1 MGEKPD
7 NGRRPQPN
15 GGTPDDAH
23 DDRWVTDRLDTG
35 PRTGTG
41 AGDTEGDGKRAW
53 DLNVPQVAGSAVAA
67 VVAAKLAS
75 NAGVYGTI
83 LGAGL
88 VSVVVTCGGA
98 VLQHFFTRTGEQIRG
113 AAGQA
118 KPRARQVPAG
128 EGAPGVRDGYPPPGG
143 YQERTRLLRT
153 VDPRADR
160 SPGTPA
166 AGAEAPGAY
175 GQGTVHRVRV
185 RWWKRPLLAAA
196 LVFGVT
202 MGGITAYELVA
213 GESFGGG
220 GGTTIGEAVTGGG
233 NDGAPGP
240 DRKDPSPGV
249 PDERPTAPPGDG
261 DATGDGSGDGNAG
274 REDGGPDTGDAPS
287 APDSGSDDQQ
297 GDASPTAPEPGTGQ
311 DGGPAPEPSDG
322 ADADQEGG
330 AGEQTPGGGSS
341 PAPTPSQ
348 PPSGTA
354 GAPGEGKQGGTP
366 SP

>member
-15 GGTPDDAH
+15 GGTPDGAH

-35 PRTGTG
+35 PRTGIG
-41 AGDTEGDGKRAW
+41 AGDTEGDGKRKW

-98 VLQHFFTRTGEQIRG
+98 VLQHFFTRTGEQLRG
-113 AAGQA
+113 AAVQA

-128 EGAPGVRDGYPPPGG
+128 EGAPGGCPPSGG
-143 YQERTRLLRT
+143 YQEHTRLLRI

-160 SPGTPA
+160 SPETPA
-166 AGAEAPGAY
+166 PGAEAPGVY
-175 GQGTVHRVRV
+175 GEGTVHRVRV

-202 MGGITAYELVA
+202 MGGITAYELVV

-233 NDGAPGP
+233 GNGGAPGP
-240 DRKDPSPGV
+240 DRRDPSPGV
-249 PDERPTAPPGDG
+249 PDDQPPAPPGDG
-261 DATGDGSGDGNAG
+261 DATGSGDGNAE
-274 REDGGPDTGDAPS
+274 REGGGPDTGDAPS
-287 APDSGSDDQQ
+287 APGSGSDDQQ
-297 GDASPTAPEPGTGQ
+297 GDVSPTAPEPSTGQ
-311 DGGPAPEPSDG
+311 DSDPAPEPSDG
-322 ADADQEGG
+322 AGTDQDGDAGG
-330 AGEQTPGGGSS
+330 QTPGGGSS

-354 GAPGEGKQGGTP
+354 GAPGDGKRGGTP

>member
-15 GGTPDDAH
+15 GGTPDEAH
-23 DDRWVTDRLDTG
+23 DDRWVTGRLDAG
-35 PRTGTG
+35 PRTGIG
-41 AGDTEGDGKRAW
+41 AGDTEGDGKRKW

-118 KPRARQVPAG
+118 KPRVRQVPAG
-128 EGAPGVRDGYPPPGG
+128 EGAPGVRGEHPPFGGYPDP
-143 YQERTRLLRT
+143 ERTR
-153 VDPRADR
+153 
-160 SPGTPA
+160 
-166 AGAEAPGAY
+166 APGAY
-175 GQGTVHRVRV
+175 GEGTVHRVRV

-233 NDGAPGP
+233 GKPGAPGP
-240 DRKDPSPGV
+240 DRRDPSPGV
-249 PDERPTAPPGDG
+249 PDEQPPATPGDG
-261 DATGDGSGDGNAG
+261 GATGDGNGDGNAE
-274 REDGGPDTGDAPS
+274 REGGGSDTGDTPS
-287 APDSGSDDQQ
+287 APDSESDEQQ

-311 DGGPAPEPSDG
+311 DGDPAPEPSDG
-322 ADADQEGG
+322 ADTDQEGEV
-330 AGEQTPGGGSS
+330 GEQTPGGGSS
-341 PAPTPSQ
+341 PAPTPS
-348 PPSGTA
+348 PPSSGTA
-354 GAPGEGKQGGTP
+354 GAPGAGKQGGTP